1 MKKIKLGSVEC
12 SEYIFG
18 MWRIKDG
25 YDSPQ
30 DVTKLILKLEEL
42 GINTLD
48 TAQVYGGGLH
58 QAEAMLSDLFSDKN
72 RRQRFKLIT
81 KSGIGGFDENGETI
95 YGFYDFSYKNLIKSV
110 NVSLETMN
118 TEYIDVFLLHRP
130 DYFADFAEI
139 AMAFNEIRE
148 AKKVLEF
155 GVSNFTPT
163 EFASLQK
170 YLDKYEIKL
179 VTNQIEVNPYCKE
192 HFENG
197 NLFYLKGQEISPM
210 IWSPYGGGKLFTNE
224 GGQNKVLYD
233 LAKKYDT
240 YVEEIVLSYI
250 KKTNTN
256 PAIILGSNRYVNYEK
271 IKNFKGIELTKQE
284 VYQILNECAE
294 MEIR

>member
-1 MKKIKLGSVEC
+1 MNKIELGSVKC

-25 YDSPQ
+25 YEHPQ
-30 DVTKLILKLEEL
+30 DVTKLILDLEKL
-42 GINTLD
+42 GIDTLD
-48 TAQVYGGGLH
+48 TAQVYGEGLH
-58 QAEAMLSDLFSDKN
+58 QAEAMLSDLFSN
-72 RRQRFKLIT
+72 QERRRRFKLIT
-81 KSGIGGFDENGETI
+81 KAGIGGFDQDGETV
-95 YGFYDFSYKNLIKSV
+95 YGFYDFSYDNLLSSV
-110 NVSLETMN
+110 DASLKAMN
-118 TEYIDVFLLHRP
+118 TDYIDVFLLHRP
-130 DYFADFAEI
+130 DYFADFAQI
-139 AMAFNEIRE
+139 AKAFKKLK
-148 AKKVLEF
+148 ADKKVIEF
-155 GVSNFTPT
+155 GVSNFTPV

-197 NLFYLKGQEISPM
+197 NLFYLKGENISPM
-210 IWSPYGGGKLFTNE
+210 IWSPYGGGKLFASEE
-224 GGQNKVLYD
+224 GVNQVLYD
-233 LAKKYDT
+233 LAQKYDT

-271 IKNFKGIELTKQE
+271 LNNFKGIELTKQE
-284 VYQILNECAE
+284 VYKILSECAD